1 MSAHGT
7 TPTRIPAAPKR
18 ARRSVAALLLPVLL
32 LPVLALTALVAAP
45 AEAKDAKIEVS
56 PRMKVKGAKLP
67 ASDKVGTAADP
78 AIGRTAP
85 TLVGKGFDGKKVRI
99 GGAGEPRIV
108 VFLSHSCPHC
118 QAEVPVIVELA
129 DEGALDGVEV
139 ETVTT
144 NTSKRLPNYPPSTW
158 LAREKWP
165 FPTVLLDDAKLRAFF
180 GAGGQ
185 AFPYFVMLDAA
196 GVVVARA
203 EGELGKAAI
212 SEAATKLAAG
222 EPVFRTV

>member
-1 MSAHGT
+1 MSSTHRLAIPLAIAMALTGLVAT
-7 TPTRIPAAPKR
+7 PAA
-18 ARRSVAALLLPVLL
+18 
-32 LPVLALTALVAAP
+32 
-45 AEAKDAKIEVS
+45 AKDAKIEVS
-56 PRMKVKGAKLP
+56 PKVKVKGTKLP
-67 ASDKVGTAADP
+67 TSAKVGTASDP
-78 AIGRTAP
+78 AIGMTAP
-85 TLVGKGFDGKKVRI
+85 TLVGKGFDKKKVAI
-99 GGAGEPRIV
+99 GGPGAPRIV

-144 NTSKRLPNYPPSTW
+144 NTSKRLPNYPPSEW
-158 LAREKWP
+158 LEREGWP

-180 GAGGQ
+180 GSGGQ

-212 SEAATKLAAG
+212 REAAEKLAAG
-222 EPVFRTV
+222 APIFAAA